1 MTSIA
6 AAPANARPAAT
17 SRLDQVLDR
26 IAAGGRD
33 KVSAFTRL
41 YPEVA
46 RAAALASDRRRAEG
60 SGLGPLDGRIL
71 SVKDLFDIAGETTAA
86 GSAVLR
92 DQPPAATDAPAVAR
106 LKQAGAVIVGKT
118 VMTEFAF
125 SAVGLN
131 PHDGNVDNPRA
142 PGRIAGGSSTGAVVS
157 VVDGTSD
164 IAIGSDTGGSL
175 RIPAALSGAVGFKPT
190 AGRVPTSG
198 AFSLSSTL
206 DVVGSIAGNVAD
218 CALADA
224 VLAGESAYVQA
235 PVAAAE
241 VRLVVPRGR
250 LFADMEAVVAEAF
263 EAALGRLR
271 AAGMTIEE
279 GGLEA
284 ELDRLAAIDA
294 LGAFTAIELA
304 ATLREL
310 GVGSLDRVDPKTR
323 ARIEAGAG
331 RAAPDYVRMVRLRD
345 RLVSDIAARMA
356 DGTVFVLP
364 TVPVTAVPIA
374 EVLDDA
380 VFHRVNG
387 LVLRNPR
394 VANLFD
400 CPAISLPMA
409 TGGLPAG
416 LMLMGRRGSDR
427 DLLAIAGA
435 AEAALAR

>member
-1 MTSIA
+1 MTSA
-6 AAPANARPAAT
+6 ASTTAT
-17 SRLDQVLDR
+17 SAVAAVARLEWAIER
-26 IAAGGRD
+26 IGTGGRE
-33 KVSAFTRL
+33 KASAFTRL
-41 YPEVA
+41 YPDAA
-46 RAAALASDRRRAEG
+46 RAAALASDQRRAEG
-60 SGLGPLDGRIL
+60 KSLGALDGRIL
-71 SVKDLFDIAGETTAA
+71 SIKDLFDIAGEPTVA

-92 DQPPAATDAPAVAR
+92 DQPPALADAPAIVR

-131 PHDGNVDNPRA
+131 PHDGNVENPRA
-142 PGRIAGGSSTGAVVS
+142 PGRIAGGSSTGAVAS
-157 VVDGTSD
+157 VVDGTSE
-164 IAIGSDTGGSL
+164 IAIGSDTGGSV

-206 DVVGSIAGNVAD
+206 DVIGPIAANVAD

-224 VLAGESAYVQA
+224 VLAGGQPQDLPRV
-235 PVAAAE
+235 VAGT

-250 LFADMEAVVAEAF
+250 LLAETEPVVAAAF
-263 EAALGRLR
+263 ETALGRLR
-271 AAGMTIEE
+271 SAGVTIEE
-279 GGLEA
+279 GTLEP

-294 LGAFTAIELA
+294 IGAFTAIELV

-310 GVGSLDRVDPKTR
+310 GVTSFERVDPKTR

-331 RAAPDYVRMVRLRD
+331 KPAPDYVRMVRLRN
-345 RLVSDIAARMA
+345 RLVQDVAARMA
-356 DGTVFVLP
+356 GTVFVLP
-364 TVPVTAVPIA
+364 TVPVTAAPIA
-374 EVLDDA
+374 DVHDDTA
-380 VFHRVNG
+380 FHRVNG

-427 DLLAIAGA
+427 DLLAIAA
-435 AEAALAR
+435 AVEAALAG

>member
-1 MTSIA
+1 MSSA
-6 AAPANARPAAT
+6 ASNPAVDRLPAVTRLLRILEQLGTGARKGA
-17 SRLDQVLDR
+17 
-26 IAAGGRD
+26 
-33 KVSAFTRL
+33 SAFTRL
-41 YPEVA
+41 YPDAA
-46 RAAALASDRRRAEG
+46 REAALASDRRHAEG
-60 SGLGPLDGRIL
+60 RALGRLDGRIL
-71 SVKDLFDIAGETTAA
+71 SIKDLFDIAGETTTA

-92 DQPPAATDAPAVAR
+92 SQPAAAADAPAIQR

-157 VVDGTSD
+157 VVDGTSE

-206 DVVGSIAGNVAD
+206 DVIGPIARTVAD

-224 VLAGESAYVQA
+224 VLAGEPPHDLPV
-235 PVAAAE
+235 VAAGT

-250 LFADMEAVVAEAF
+250 LFADMEPVVAEAF

-271 AAGMTIEE
+271 SAGVAIEE
-279 GGLEA
+279 GTLEA

-294 LGAFTAIELA
+294 IGAFTAIELV
-304 ATLREL
+304 ATLRGL
-310 GVGSLDRVDPKTR
+310 GIASFDGVDPKTR

-331 RAAPDYVRMVRLRD
+331 KAAPDYVRMIRLRD
-345 RLVSDIAARMA
+345 RLVRDVAARM

-364 TVPVTAVPIA
+364 TVPVSAPLIA
-374 EVLDDA
+374 EVLDDTA
-380 VFHRVNG
+380 FHRVNG

-394 VANLFD
+394 VGNLLD
-400 CPAISLPMA
+400 CPAISLPIPTA
-409 TGGLPAG
+409 GLPAG

-427 DLLAIAGA
+427 AFLAIAA
-435 AEAALAR
+435 AVEAALAG